1 VIRITTATEHAGLV
15 RMTGVLDDRSQLQP
29 GEAPAFQIT
38 IDRVQGLLTMPLGG
52 HEVTLKLQ
60 ELPG

>member
-1 VIRITTATEHAGLV
+1 
-15 RMTGVLDDRSQLQP
+15 MTGVLDDRSQLQP